1 MAYNI
6 VERYKQYKQ
15 CEDLLKRAEEV
26 LPTSQTFSHFEDKVI
41 KAYNSYFPEDEIE
54 TLTSAVEIFETLSL
68 SQSSP
73 IYDNELSQ
81 ISSSQEFS
89 EFVEVAEDI
98 DSPYDIQ
105 TYFTPNSDMS
115 QAIAEE
121 TQDTTI
127 SMFEA
132 TDNTISFEEIKDN
145 LQETNKVV
153 LKVSDFGVEN
163 SEALLGSDGIIDR
176 SNVTSEKAENERLS
190 RLEKEIDSSSSYSEA
205 LANINEFNNYETETY
220 TQDTTFENPNEVE
233 AQISYAYEDITRKL
247 KYSNQE
253 DQSNTV
259 LSNEEAMCL
268 EA

>member
-1 MAYNI
+1 MAYSI

-54 TLTSAVEIFETLSL
+54 TLTSAVEIFETLAL

-73 IYDNELSQ
+73 MYDNELSQ
-81 ISSSQEFS
+81 IASSQEFS

-98 DSPYDIQ
+98 DAPYDTQ

-121 TQDTTI
+121 TPDSEI
-127 SMFEA
+127 SMFESSA
-132 TDNTISFEEIKDN
+132 ETISFEEAKENIKD
-145 LQETNKVV
+145 TNKVI
-153 LKVSDFGVEN
+153 LRTSDFGVSN
-163 SEALLGSDGIIDR
+163 PEAILGSDGFVAKEDI
-176 SNVTSEKAENERLS
+176 TTEKAENERLA
-190 RLEKEIDSSSSYSEA
+190 RLEEEYNSSATYSEA
-205 LANINEFNNYETETY
+205 IDIIEDYNTYETS
-220 TQDTTFENPNEVE
+220 DNSITFENTSEIE
-233 AQISYAYEDITRKL
+233 AQINFAYADAIKKL
-247 KYSNQE
+247 MVYGHE
-253 DQSNTV
+253 EQSG
-259 LSNEEAMCL
+259 NEEMNL